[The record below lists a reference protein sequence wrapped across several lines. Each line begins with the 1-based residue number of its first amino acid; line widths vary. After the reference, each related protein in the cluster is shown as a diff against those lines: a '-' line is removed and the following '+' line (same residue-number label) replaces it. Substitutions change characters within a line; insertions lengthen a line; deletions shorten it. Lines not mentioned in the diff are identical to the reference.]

1 MKKMYLPPLF
11 KVNETIINDILVVS
25 KVDDVIDIFDVDV
38 NEEL

>member
-11 KVNETIINDILVVS
+11 KINETRIDDILVVS

>member
-11 KVNETIINDILVVS
+11 KINETTIDDILVVS